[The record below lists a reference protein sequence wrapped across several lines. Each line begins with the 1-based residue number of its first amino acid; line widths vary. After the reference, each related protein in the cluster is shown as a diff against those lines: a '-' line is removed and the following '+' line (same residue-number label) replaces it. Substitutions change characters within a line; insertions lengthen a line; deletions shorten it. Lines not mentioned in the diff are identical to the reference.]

1 MMEAVIGDGVLQRG
15 SPWLESESHS
25 LLLEDALENKDLVFD
40 MLVRAYITS
49 ARCVKSESIPLH
61 GAWNV

>member
-1 MMEAVIGDGVLQRG
+1 MMEAVIDESVLQRG
-15 SPWLESESHS
+15 SSWLESESHPF
-25 LLLEDALENKDLVFD
+25 LLEDALENKDLAFD